1 MSVFLSVEED
11 MPLGIYLGAENERIE
26 PLNDFF
32 KESLIGMSAK
42 QCERYA
48 KEFEKFTAKLR
59 RRIIMN
65 DFTHKELL

>member
-11 MPLGIYLGAENERIE
+11 MPLGIYLGEENGRVE
-26 PLNDFF
+26 PLERFFND
-32 KESLIGMSAK
+32 SIICLSAK

-59 RRIIMN
+59 KGNEI
-65 DFTHKELL
+65 